1 MSSLNQVQIIGRLG
15 GDPEVRHLPNGDAVA
30 NLTVATSEKWK
41 DKQSGEQK
49 EKTEWHRLVIYGKL
63 AEVAGK
69 YLKKGSQAFFQGK
82 LQTREWE
89 KDGVKRYTTEIIVN
103 QMTMLGSP
111 GESGQGGGQQ
121 ASRPAPQQQSRPAP
135 QPAQGQDSFDDIP
148 FAPIGLQEGRNFLH
162 MI

>member
-15 GDPEVRHLPNGDAVA
+15 GDPEVRNMPNGDAVA
-30 NLTVATSEKWK
+30 NFTVATSEKWK

-89 KDGVKRYTTEIIVN
+89 KDGVKRYTTEIVVN

-111 GESGQGGGQQ
+111 GDGGQGGGQQ
-121 ASRPAPQQQSRPAP
+121 ASRPAQQQPRPAQ

>member
-111 GESGQGGGQQ
+111 GDGGQQ

-135 QPAQGQDSFDDIP
+135 QQSGQQDSFDDDAP
-148 FAPIGLQEGRNFLH
+148 F
-162 MI
+162 

>member
-103 QMTMLGSP
+103 QMTVLGSP
-111 GESGQGGGQQ
+111 GDGGQQ

-135 QPAQGQDSFDDIP
+135 QQSGQQDSFDDDAP
-148 FAPIGLQEGRNFLH
+148 F
-162 MI
+162 

>member
-15 GDPEVRHLPNGDAVA
+15 GDPEVRNLPNGDAVA
-30 NLTVATSEKWK
+30 NFTVATSDKWK

-111 GESGQGGGQQ
+111 GEGGQGGGQQ
-121 ASRPAPQQQSRPAP
+121 ASRPAQQQQSRPAP
-135 QPAQGQDSFDDIP
+135 QQSGQQDSFDDDAP
-148 FAPIGLQEGRNFLH
+148 F
-162 MI
+162 

>member
-15 GDPEVRHLPNGDAVA
+15 GDPEVRNLPNGDAVA
-30 NLTVATSEKWK
+30 NFTVATSDKWK

-111 GESGQGGGQQ
+111 GESGQGGQQ
-121 ASRPAPQQQSRPAP
+121 ASRPAQQQQSRPAQ
-135 QPAQGQDSFDDIP
+135 QPAQGQDSFDDDAP
-148 FAPIGLQEGRNFLH
+148 F
-162 MI
+162 